1 MLKIDYSL
9 FIQIANFLLLLFLLN
24 RILYRPIRRILA
36 ERAEQM
42 STFENT
48 IADLQ
53 QKSAR
58 DADAL
63 EQNMKGARREGFDRK
78 EGLRG
83 EGLEEEKGM
92 IQRASATAGER
103 IDEAKAEIGR
113 HVADVRKALEKDIGA
128 FSQDLAEKILGR
140 NIE

>member
-1 MLKIDYSL
+1 MLKVDYSL
-9 FIQIANFLLLLFLLN
+9 LIQIANFLLLLYLLN

-42 STFENT
+42 NTYEGT

-53 QKSAR
+53 QRSAQ
-58 DADAL
+58 DAESL
-63 EQNMKGARREGFDRK
+63 EQNMKNARKEGFDRK

-92 IQRASATAGER
+92 LQKASAAAGER

-113 HVADVRKALEKDIGA
+113 HVEDVRKTLEKDIGA
-128 FSQDLAEKILGR
+128 FSQELAEKILGR
-140 NIE
+140 SIS

>member
-1 MLKIDYSL
+1 MLKVDYSL
-9 FIQIANFLLLLFLLN
+9 LIQIANFLLLLYLLN

-42 STFENT
+42 NTYEGT

-53 QKSAR
+53 QRSAQ
-58 DADAL
+58 DAESL
-63 EQNMKGARREGFDRK
+63 EQNMKNARKEGFDRK

-92 IQRASATAGER
+92 LQKASAAAGER
-103 IDEAKAEIGR
+103 IDEAKAEIER
-113 HVADVRKALEKDIGA
+113 HVEGVRKTLEKDIGA
-128 FSQDLAEKILGR
+128 FSQELAEKILGR
-140 NIE
+140 SIS

>member
-113 HVADVRKALEKDIGA
+113 HVEDVRKALEKDIGA

>member
-1 MLKIDYSL
+1 MLKVDYSL
-9 FIQIANFLLLLFLLN
+9 LIQITNFLLLLYLLN

-42 STFENT
+42 NTYEGT

-53 QKSAR
+53 ERSAQ
-58 DADAL
+58 DAESL
-63 EQNMKGARREGFDRK
+63 EQNMKNARKEGFDRK

-92 IQRASATAGER
+92 LRQASTTAGER
-103 IDEAKAEIGR
+103 VGEAKAEIGR
-113 HVADVRKALEKDIGA
+113 HVEDVRKTLEKDIGA
-128 FSQDLAEKILGR
+128 FSQEVAEKILGR
-140 NIE
+140 SIS

>member
-24 RILYRPIRRILA
+24 RILYRPIRRILS

>member
-1 MLKIDYSL
+1 MLKVDYSL

-48 IADLQ
+48 IADFQ
-53 QKSAR
+53 QKSTR
-58 DADAL
+58 DAEDL
-63 EQNMKGARREGFDRK
+63 EKNMKSARKEGFDRK

-83 EGLEEEKGM
+83 EGFEEEKGLL
-92 IQRASATAGER
+92 QKATVSAGEH
-103 IDEAKAEIGR
+103 IGEATAEIGH
-113 HVADVRKALEKDIGA
+113 HVEDVRKALEKDIGA
-128 FSQDLAEKILGR
+128 FSQELAEKILGR
-140 NIE
+140 SI

>member
-1 MLKIDYSL
+1 MLKVDYSL
-9 FIQIANFLLLLFLLN
+9 LIQIANFLLLLFLLN
-24 RILYRPIRRILA
+24 RILYRPIRRILV

-42 STFENT
+42 NTYEGT

-53 QKSAR
+53 QRSEQ
-58 DADAL
+58 DAESLA
-63 EQNMKGARREGFDRK
+63 QNMKAARKEGFDTK

-92 IQRASATAGER
+92 LQKAGAAAGER

-113 HVADVRKALEKDIGA
+113 HVEDVRRTLEKEIGA
-128 FSQDLAEKILGR
+128 FSQELAEKILGR
-140 NIE
+140 SIS

>member
-1 MLKIDYSL
+1 MLKVDYSL
-9 FIQIANFLLLLFLLN
+9 FIQIANFLILLFLLN

-48 IADLQ
+48 IADFQ

-58 DADAL
+58 DAEDL
-63 EQNMKGARREGFDRK
+63 EKNMKSARKEGFDRK

-83 EGLEEEKGM
+83 EGFEEEKGM
-92 IQRASATAGER
+92 LQKATVSAGER
-103 IDEAKAEIGR
+103 IGEATAEIGR
-113 HVADVRKALEKDIGA
+113 HVEDVRKALEKDIGA
-128 FSQDLAEKILGR
+128 FSQEVAEKILGR
-140 NIE
+140 SI

>member
-1 MLKIDYSL
+1 MLKVDYSL
-9 FIQIANFLLLLFLLN
+9 LIQIANFLLLLFLLN
-24 RILYRPIRRILA
+24 RILYRPIRCILA

-58 DADAL
+58 DADSL
-63 EQNMKGARREGFDRK
+63 EQNVKSARKEGFDKK

-92 IQRASATAGER
+92 IQKASATAGER
-103 IDEAKAEIGR
+103 IGEAKAEIGR
-113 HVADVRKALEKDIGA
+113 HVEDVRKALEKDIGA

>member
-1 MLKIDYSL
+1 MLKVDYSL
-9 FIQIANFLLLLFLLN
+9 FIQIANFLVLLYLLN

-58 DADAL
+58 DADSL
-63 EQNMKGARREGFDRK
+63 EENMKGARKEGFDRK

-83 EGLEEEKGM
+83 EGLAEEKGM
-92 IQRASATAGER
+92 IQKATASAGER
-103 IDEAKAEIGR
+103 VGEAKAEIGR
-113 HVADVRKALEKDIGA
+113 HVEDVRKALESDMGA
-128 FSQDLAEKILGR
+128 FSQELAEKILGR